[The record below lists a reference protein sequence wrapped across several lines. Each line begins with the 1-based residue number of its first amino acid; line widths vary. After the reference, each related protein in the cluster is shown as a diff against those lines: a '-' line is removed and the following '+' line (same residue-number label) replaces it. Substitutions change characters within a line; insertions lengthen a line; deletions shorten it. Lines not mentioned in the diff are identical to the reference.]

1 MSKELIDRQKS
12 ARAVI
17 SSIEQHA
24 EKAGEALAAR
34 FKHVLKKGEAMP
46 DVGLLLALFG
56 RALARDNAAAVAA
69 DEAHEDEKADDEAP
83 RKRRD
88 AAAALVRE
96 ACVHARDGVET
107 VYGSGA
113 LKILGMTSPAPGAGD
128 GAGLVRWAENVAGKL
143 ADGDVHLPPAL
154 KRGVSVDRKALAEG
168 IVEHVGALKAAL
180 NDVERERRELETTQ
194 SVKSAAIEANDESF
208 ASAAN
213 ITATVLRAAGMRDH
227 ADKVRPS
234 ARRPGRTESTDN
246 EPTDDEKQPK

>member
-1 MSKELIDRQKS
+1 MSRELIDRQKS

-24 EKAGEALAAR
+24 EKAGEVLAVR
-34 FKHVLKKGEAMP
+34 FKSVLKKGEVMP

-69 DEAHEDEKADDEAP
+69 DEAHEDEKADDDAP

-88 AAAALVRE
+88 ASATLVRE

-107 VYGSGA
+107 VYGDGA
-113 LKILGMTSPAPGAGD
+113 LRLVGMVSPAPGAGD
-128 GAGLVRWAENVAGKL
+128 GAGLARWAENAAAKL
-143 ADGDVHLPPAL
+143 ADMSIHLPAAQ

-194 SVKSAAIEANDESF
+194 SRKNAAIEANDETF
-208 ASAAN
+208 ASAASM
-213 ITATVLRAAGMRDH
+213 TATALRAAGMRDH

-234 ARRPGRTESTDN
+234 ARRPGRIESTDD